1 MMLTLD
7 QNVAL
12 QIVTC
17 FEQGRFRLRARI
29 GLEKDAYFF
38 VQDELY
44 NQWRVVRRSNF
55 SVCRRVKYLRVHAA
69 ATEERLA
76 TDQASWFCFPGLKG
90 IRSPALDSRPY
101 ITRIVTN
108 FARCEI

>member
-38 VQDELY
+38 VKDELY

-55 SVCRRVKYLRVHAA
+55 NVCRRVKYLRVHVAA
-69 ATEERLA
+69 KEERIAEGKHGRPAAWQRNGRGLGQRA
-76 TDQASWFCFPGLKG
+76 TSTSWH
-90 IRSPALDSRPY
+90 Y
-101 ITRIVTN
+101 
-108 FARCEI
+108 